1 MILDADI
8 IKLLHTMVEE
18 AEYGSALNVSQL
30 RFFIH
35 CRFLT
40 LTMQILYENMC
51 VSRYLFVDESKRH
64 NS

>member
-8 IKLLHTMVEE
+8 IKLLHSIVEE
-18 AEYGSALNVSQL
+18 VEYGSALNVSQL

-51 VSRYLFVDESKRH
+51 VSRYL
-64 NS
+64 NL